1 MKFCCTFTPLQ
12 WVGSSDQNTWDL
24 VELVVRFLL
33 CFTAVMSAQLA
44 LNFIAPCS
52 QLNSGQFSIVSNLK
66 LAIEFCCF
74 HLTYGVKETLSFVSC
89 CWAGSQE
96 KFQNNIEMGGAGHT
110 CVCATE
116 MREKG
121 NAADQGAA
129 GREEF
134 VGNVSVRQT

>member
-1 MKFCCTFTPLQ
+1 M
-12 WVGSSDQNTWDL
+12 
-24 VELVVRFLL
+24 
-33 CFTAVMSAQLA
+33 
-44 LNFIAPCS
+44 
-52 QLNSGQFSIVSNLK
+52 SNLK

-74 HLTYGVKETLSFVSC
+74 HLTYGVKETLSSVPC

-110 CVCATE
+110 CVCVTE
-116 MREKG
+116 ILDARKR
-121 NAADQGAA
+121 NAANQGAA